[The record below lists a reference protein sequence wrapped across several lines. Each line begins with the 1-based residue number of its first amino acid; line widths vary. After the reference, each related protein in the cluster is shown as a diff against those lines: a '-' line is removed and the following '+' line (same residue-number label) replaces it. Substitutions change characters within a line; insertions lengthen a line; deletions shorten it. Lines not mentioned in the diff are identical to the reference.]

1 MLNEQF
7 CSVFNREVKNVNEG
21 DSINNRSQEKFL
33 DNILVSND
41 DGEKAISEFKV
52 NKSPGIDGITSTY
65 AIKIKDIVAQ
75 PLRLLFN
82 KSIDKTEIPNDWKK
96 ANITPIF
103 KKGKRSSAE
112 NYRPVS
118 LTTFFGKVMKKIVK
132 RHIETYLEINE
143 LISETQHGFRKG
155 RSCLSNLLISQY
167 HIMKLRDKKVAMD
180 IIYLDFQKAFDKVPY
195 VNLMKKVRSLGIGG
209 KLGDWVK
216 NWLRNRQQRVVVNG
230 CYSDWA
236 EVKSGE
242 PQGSILGPLLFTIYI
257 NDIDNNLCNPIL
269 TFADDT
275 KIWGR
280 GSSRED
286 VLRMQ
291 EDLNTLEL
299 WSKENEMPF
308 NISKCKVI
316 HVGKRT
322 LREKYKLNDQVI
334 EEVKEEKDL
343 GVCITENL
351 KPTLYCDRVSK
362 SANKIT
368 GLINRNII

>member
-1 MLNEQF
+1 
-7 CSVFNREVKNVNEG
+7 
-21 DSINNRSQEKFL
+21 
-33 DNILVSND
+33 
-41 DGEKAISEFKV
+41 
-52 NKSPGIDGITSTY
+52 
-65 AIKIKDIVAQ
+65 
-75 PLRLLFN
+75 
-82 KSIDKTEIPNDWKK
+82 
-96 ANITPIF
+96 
-103 KKGKRSSAE
+103 
-112 NYRPVS
+112 
-118 LTTFFGKVMKKIVK
+118 
-132 RHIETYLEINE
+132 
-143 LISETQHGFRKG
+143 
-155 RSCLSNLLISQY
+155 
-167 HIMKLRDKKVAMD
+167 
-180 IIYLDFQKAFDKVPY
+180 
-195 VNLMKKVRSLGIGG
+195 MKKVRSLGIGG
-209 KLGDWVK
+209 KLGDWVE

-236 EVKSGE
+236 DVKSGV

-269 TFADDT
+269 KFADDT
-275 KIWGR
+275 KMWGR

-316 HVGKRT
+316 HVGKRN

-351 KPTLYCDRVSK
+351 KPTLNCDRVSK
-362 SANKIT
+362 SANKII
-368 GLINRNII
+368 GLINRNIINKSKEGMLILYKTLVRPIIDYCIPFWRPYTKRDIAKLEKVQKRFTRLILGCKGKNYEQRLQILKLTTLEERHERADLIQVYKVLNDNKSVYPEGFLVLSERKGRSNSKRLYKKRNEFEVSRNSFTSRVIDKWNRLPDEVVLAVDVNNFKGRLDKYMRDVRGQ